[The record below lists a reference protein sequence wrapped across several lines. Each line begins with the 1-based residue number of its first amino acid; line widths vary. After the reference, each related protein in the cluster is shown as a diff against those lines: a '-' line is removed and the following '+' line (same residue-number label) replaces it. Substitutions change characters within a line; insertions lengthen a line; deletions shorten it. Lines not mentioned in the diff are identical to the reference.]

1 LADLQNDVLL
11 REIDEDL
18 RHERYMALW
27 RRFAPVLIGAAVV
40 LIAVVAGYQ
49 FWNARMT
56 AERAQAAEAFAAA
69 TREPPA
75 AAAAAEAARTFDDI
89 AKTAPGGYALMARLR
104 EGAAL
109 AESGQRDQAIASFHA
124 IAGDTGVE
132 ETYRNLALVLAAMHE
147 MAGGLQPQTA
157 VALRT
162 LADGT
167 SPWRF
172 NARELLAADLAQAK
186 QTDEARAL
194 YSGLASDPATPAGIR
209 TRARDMLTAL
219 GG

>member
-69 TREPPA
+69 TREPA

-89 AKTAPGGYALMARLR
+89 ARTAPGGYALMARLR

-109 AESGQRDQAIASFHA
+109 AESGQRDQAIATFHA

-132 ETYRNLALVLAAMHE
+132 QSYRNLALVLAAMHE

-172 NARELLAADLAQAK
+172 NARELLAADLAQTK
-186 QTDEARAL
+186 HDEARAL

-209 TRARDMLTAL
+209 TRARNMLTAL